1 MYSVSD
7 GRGNIIWEIYLAT
20 SINEKPIVDNAA
32 VFLDFETVVH
42 ILLTNFSLLHI
53 VGIFQ
58 YTISLET

>member
-32 VFLDFETVVH
+32 VFLDFETAVH
-42 ILLTNFSLLHI
+42 ILLTNFSLL

-58 YTISLET
+58 YTISLETC